1 MLNYQRVYRLDICFG
16 PYLISIRQVQ
26 NEYGQEWPSWW
37 GVLIHL
43 SQGGAWSC
51 SCYAPELISWCVPF
65 PSWGQHFDHFDV
77 AFFFLNH
84 PFKWSQVRVYPIQL
98 IVRHR
103 FIPSSSNLQPSV
115 WPWPTSKQICP
126 KSAQG
131 IDLETGQDP
140 LAEIGGSKSSHG
152 GSRWVLAIGFTAASG
167 RKIYHGHGK
176 LPILLCS
183 PHCVGVWPCQPSV
196 LYRPEYSEV
205 VHGLGTQ
212 EVAIKVYK
220 TATKSVNS
228 SEDSFYHSLMPLIS
242 HSLSNIL
249 QTTVVRYQ

>member
-1 MLNYQRVYRLDICFG
+1 MSMAKNDLLGEGSSSICRKAELEAAAVMPRNWFRDVFLFLRGVSILIILMLL
-16 PYLISIRQVQ
+16 
-26 NEYGQEWPSWW
+26 
-37 GVLIHL
+37 
-43 SQGGAWSC
+43 
-51 SCYAPELISWCVPF
+51 
-65 PSWGQHFDHFDV
+65 
-77 AFFFLNH
+77 FFLNH

-242 HSLSNIL
+242 HSLSKIL

>member
-1 MLNYQRVYRLDICFG
+1 MFWAVPDQHPPGTEWVWPRMTFLVRG
-16 PYLISIRQVQ
+16 PHPFVARRSLKLQLLCPGTDFVVCSFSFV
-26 NEYGQEWPSWW
+26 GS
-37 GVLIHL
+37 
-43 SQGGAWSC
+43 AFWSC
-51 SCYAPELISWCVPF
+51 WCC
-65 PSWGQHFDHFDV
+65 
-77 AFFFLNH
+77 FFFLNH

-242 HSLSNIL
+242 HSLSKIL

>member
-1 MLNYQRVYRLDICFG
+1 MSMAKNDLLGEGSSSICRKAELEAAAVMPRNWFRDVFLFLRGVSILIILMLL
-16 PYLISIRQVQ
+16 
-26 NEYGQEWPSWW
+26 
-37 GVLIHL
+37 
-43 SQGGAWSC
+43 
-51 SCYAPELISWCVPF
+51 
-65 PSWGQHFDHFDV
+65 
-77 AFFFLNH
+77 FFLNH

-103 FIPSSSNLQPSV
+103 FIPNSSNLQPSV

-242 HSLSNIL
+242 HSLSKIL

>member
-1 MLNYQRVYRLDICFG
+1 MSMAKNDLLGEGSSSICRKAELEAAAGMPRYWLRDLFLFLRGVSILIILMLL
-16 PYLISIRQVQ
+16 
-26 NEYGQEWPSWW
+26 
-37 GVLIHL
+37 
-43 SQGGAWSC
+43 
-51 SCYAPELISWCVPF
+51 
-65 PSWGQHFDHFDV
+65 
-77 AFFFLNH
+77 FFLNH

-242 HSLSNIL
+242 HSLSKIL

>member
-1 MLNYQRVYRLDICFG
+1 MSMAKNDLLGEGSSSICRKAELEAAAVMPRNWFRDVFLFLRGVSILIILML
-16 PYLISIRQVQ
+16 
-26 NEYGQEWPSWW
+26 
-37 GVLIHL
+37 
-43 SQGGAWSC
+43 
-51 SCYAPELISWCVPF
+51 
-65 PSWGQHFDHFDV
+65 
-77 AFFFLNH
+77 FFFLNH

-242 HSLSNIL
+242 HSLSKIL